1 MTHNSDI
8 KSAFYVVQFI
18 ELPFEGID
26 DYVCVPCNWIIVY
39 VANGKSVVAYPN
51 NEDPIDNR
59 DRAKRKER
67 INDEWKFYFATIK
80 YESNSYDDAE
90 FWIATRNDN
99 GPVVEEKSKG
109 TDIQPEHSIN
119 KKLRSVNQ
127 NHSSESNDNFRKPL
141 PRTLIKR
148 PAKSKSRK
156 EINEKR
162 LKLDESAQ
170 SSSAVVNDAEVES
183 RSPKRKQPVIIQDI
197 QSMENSHAEKS
208 VVSHAEENT
217 EPRSKTPRTDQTEQ
231 ALSSP
236 VKEVD
241 KRIEVTNVDD
251 KDHSQRVKKPE
262 HNNNMNQAN
271 SSSNATDVSMTATQ
285 PSTADK
291 QSTQPNQYN
300 HQECIPDRISLS
312 NFLPQIENV
321 RSLPNVDDHKLPVN
335 EVSNQKVSSVYE
347 GLDSHKISA
356 HHMNGGRCLAPIQRP
371 VEKTIG
377 STKITSNLAIAAQ
390 NPLNSIA
397 QTRPLS
403 TSSVEQLS
411 VIIQNQS
418 QNDPQVS
425 RTHTRNSRNQTVP
438 RRSIGMISQEI
449 HGPRI
454 NFDPRNVFQSVN
466 NAAATS
472 QQPSSLSHKP
482 PSYIQ
487 RSDGHQNSV
496 AHEQY
501 YTNSYQNQYLPTNQD
516 NFQQE
521 LLRGSTERNTYD
533 HRPTSQTINMRIP
546 LIRQNSAHLSNSTY
560 QTPEVAQQRQMQ
572 PNHLNSQQQP
582 QRPKLRIA
590 ISMKTKDREQVLS
603 LQGVTRKTPS
613 PILTNFRNS
622 LQQAV
627 TTSHNNFLSNN
638 PQLQARISP
647 RSTGDN
653 NEDLTTSPQNVI
665 ALETR
670 DRQNTEMPSCSMYQ
684 PSRIQHTAPHENR
697 YQNLCKQQQL
707 VHHSTQTN
715 SKRKRVHFI
724 DDATRL
730 PVTGSHLNDM
740 NDETLSP
747 YHAITSDSDAVTNQE
762 VISDHKMS
770 SDEAPAE
777 ITNNA
782 YATANDPGRSSADR
796 PTAAQ
801 NSTARSCQMN
811 PRIIL
816 EQQMLDNFSTLFN
829 QMRSTLRYTTDM
841 YNTLRTSI
849 YDTAMTYNKLLVAV
863 EEFNTAGNTANNAS
877 PSSNP
882 VPDVPQPSEERHTTI
897 TASASTSN
905 QNQHSNDVA
914 NKTPKMKPRKLFRFV
929 LPPEYDAHDSRW
941 TLNYPEYL
949 PGLVELVPESHIYVS
964 YGDLKYCL
972 QESKD
977 CPSLAQRLLT
987 IVFNRNA
994 LSVCSSLG
1002 ETVKAC
1008 NSVGS
1013 NIRPDLDDHA
1023 CTVLLNFV
1031 IEHGFQRDWTTDLK
1045 PILDMI
1051 QSKMEEIRFKYGIMV
1066 EC

>member
-1 MTHNSDI
+1 MTRNSDNE
-8 KSAFYVVQFI
+8 SAFYVVQFI

-26 DYVCVPCNWIIVY
+26 DYVCVPCNWIILRKQTNDKAVI
-39 VANGKSVVAYPN
+39 VAYPK
-51 NEDPIDNR
+51 NEDPFDTR

-67 INDEWKFYFATIK
+67 FNDEWKFYMAAIK

-90 FWIATRNDN
+90 FWIATRNDY
-99 GPVVEEKSKG
+99 GPVVEEKSKV
-109 TDIQPEHSIN
+109 TDIQPELSIN

-127 NHSSESNDNFRKPL
+127 NHSSESNDNLRKPL
-141 PRTLIKR
+141 PRISIKR
-148 PAKSKSRK
+148 PAKSKSSK
-156 EINEKR
+156 EINEKW

-170 SSSAVVNDAEVES
+170 SSSAVVNDAKVEP
-183 RSPKRKQPVIIQDI
+183 RSPKRKQPIIIQDI

-208 VVSHAEENT
+208 VVSQAEENT

-236 VKEVD
+236 VKDVD

-262 HNNNMNQAN
+262 HNYNMSQAN
-271 SSSNATDVSMTATQ
+271 SSSNATDVSMPATQ

-300 HQECIPDRISLS
+300 HQECIPDRSSLS
-312 NFLPQIENV
+312 NFLQQIENV
-321 RSLPNVDDHKLPVN
+321 RSLANVDDHKVPVN
-335 EVSNQKVSSVYE
+335 EVSSQKVSSDYE
-347 GLDSHKISA
+347 GLCSPKIIA
-356 HHMNGGRCLAPIQRP
+356 HLYSHMNGGRRLVPIQRP
-371 VEKTIG
+371 IERTIG
-377 STKITSNLAIAAQ
+377 PIIGTER
-390 NPLNSIA
+390 NPLNQI
-397 QTRPLS
+397 
-403 TSSVEQLS
+403 
-411 VIIQNQS
+411 
-418 QNDPQVS
+418 
-425 RTHTRNSRNQTVP
+425 
-438 RRSIGMISQEI
+438 
-449 HGPRI
+449 
-454 NFDPRNVFQSVN
+454 DPRNVFQSVN
-466 NAAATS
+466 NAAATL

-533 HRPTSQTINMRIP
+533 HRPTSRTINMRIP

-590 ISMKTKDREQVLS
+590 ISIKSKDRTEVLS
-603 LQGVTRKTPS
+603 LQGVTKKTPS

-627 TTSHNNFLSNN
+627 TTSINKFISNN
-638 PQLQARISP
+638 PQFKARINP

-665 ALETR
+665 ASETK
-670 DRQNTEMPSCSMYQ
+670 DRQNIEMPSCSMYQ
-684 PSRIQHTAPHENR
+684 PSRIQHIASHENR

-740 NDETLSP
+740 DNACQIIECTVDETLSP
-747 YHAITSDSDAVTNQE
+747 YHAVTSDSDEVTDQE
-762 VISDHKMS
+762 EISDIEMS

-777 ITNNA
+777 TTNNA
-782 YATANDPGRSSADR
+782 YGTANDPGRSSADR

-816 EQQMLDNFSTLFN
+816 EQQMLDNFSTLFT
-829 QMRSTLRYTTDM
+829 QMGSTLRHTTDM
-841 YNTLRTSI
+841 YNTLRSSI
-849 YDTAMTYNKLLVAV
+849 LDTAMTYEKLLGSV

-905 QNQHSNDVA
+905 KNKHSNDVA
-914 NKTPKMKPRKLFRFV
+914 NKTPKKKPRKLFRFV

-941 TLNYPEYL
+941 TLNYPKYL

-964 YGDLKYCL
+964 YGDFKYC
-972 QESKD
+972 QQKSKD
-977 CPSLAQRLLT
+977 CPSLARRLLT
-987 IVFNRNA
+987 EVFNRNA
-994 LSVCSSLG
+994 LSVCSSLS
-1002 ETVKAC
+1002 ETAKAS

-1023 CTVLLNFV
+1023 CSVLLNFV
-1031 IEHGFQRDWTTDLK
+1031 IEHGLQRDWNTDLK

-1051 QSKMEEIRFKYGIMV
+1051 HSKMQEIRFKYGIMV

>member
-1 MTHNSDI
+1 MTHNSDK

-18 ELPFEGID
+18 DLPFEGID
-26 DYVCVPCNWIIVY
+26 DYVCVPCTWIIELIRK
-39 VANGKSVVAYPN
+39 ATINDRAVVAYPK
-51 NEDPIDNR
+51 NEHPVDTR

-67 INDEWKFYFATIK
+67 INDEWRFYMATIE
-80 YESNSYDDAE
+80 YESNSYYDAE
-90 FWIATRNDN
+90 LWIATRNN
-99 GPVVEEKSKG
+99 YGAVVEETSKV
-109 TDIQPEHSIN
+109 TDIQPELSIN
-119 KKLRSVNQ
+119 KKLRSVNK
-127 NHSSESNDNFRKPL
+127 NHSSELNDNFRKPL
-141 PRTLIKR
+141 PGTSIKR
-148 PAKSKSRK
+148 PSKSKSRK
-156 EINEKR
+156 EINEQR

-170 SSSAVVNDAEVES
+170 SSSAVVNDAKVEP

-217 EPRSKTPRTDQTEQ
+217 EPRSKTPCTDKTEQ

-236 VKEVD
+236 VKDVD

-262 HNNNMNQAN
+262 QNNNMSQAN
-271 SSSNATDVSMTATQ
+271 SSSNAKDLTMTATQ

-300 HQECIPDRISLS
+300 HQECIPDRSSLS

-321 RSLPNVDDHKLPVN
+321 RSLSNVDDHKLPAN
-335 EVSNQKVSSVYE
+335 EISSQKVSSDYE
-347 GLDSHKISA
+347 GLCSPKIIA
-356 HHMNGGRCLAPIQRP
+356 HLYRHMNAGRRLVPIQRP
-371 VEKTIG
+371 DR
-377 STKITSNLAIAAQ
+377 
-390 NPLNSIA
+390 NSIA

-403 TSSVEQLS
+403 TSSVEQLP
-411 VIIQNQS
+411 VVIQNQS
-418 QNDPQVS
+418 QNDTQVS
-425 RTHTRNSRNQTVP
+425 RTHTGNSSRDQTVP
-438 RRSIGMISQEI
+438 LRSIGMISQEI

-454 NFDPRNVFQSVN
+454 NFDPRNFFQSVN
-466 NAAATS
+466 NAVATS
-472 QQPSSLSHKP
+472 QQPTSLSHKP

-501 YTNSYQNQYLPTNQD
+501 YTNSYHNQYLPTNQD

-533 HRPTSQTINMRIP
+533 HRPTSQTINMGIP
-546 LIRQNSAHLSNSTY
+546 SIRQNSTHLSNSTY
-560 QTPEVAQQRQMQ
+560 QTPEDAQQGQMQ

-582 QRPKLRIA
+582 QRPQLRIA
-590 ISMKTKDREQVLS
+590 ISIKSKDRNS
-603 LQGVTRKTPS
+603 LQGVTTKTPS

-627 TTSHNNFLSNN
+627 TTSINKFLSNN

-647 RSTGDN
+647 GDY

-665 ALETR
+665 ASETR

-730 PVTGSHLNDM
+730 SVTGSHLNDM
-740 NDETLSP
+740 DNACQINECTVDETLSP
-747 YHAITSDSDAVTNQE
+747 YHAVTSDFDAVTNQE
-762 VISDHKMS
+762 VISDHEMS

-777 ITNNA
+777 TANNA
-782 YATANDPGRSSADR
+782 YGTANDPGRSSADR

-801 NSTARSCQMN
+801 NSTARSCQMD
-811 PRIIL
+811 PRFIL
-816 EQQMLDNFSTLFN
+816 EQQMLDNFSTLFT
-829 QMRSTLRYTTDM
+829 QMGSTLRHTTDM
-841 YNTLRTSI
+841 YNTLRSSI
-849 YDTAMTYNKLLVAV
+849 LDTAVTYKKLLGAV
-863 EEFNTAGNTANNAS
+863 EQFNTVGNTANNAS

-914 NKTPKMKPRKLFRFV
+914 NKTPKKKPRKLFRFV

-949 PGLVELVPESHIYVS
+949 PGLVELVPESQIYVS
-964 YGDLKYCL
+964 YGNLIYC
-972 QESKD
+972 QQVSKD
-977 CPSLAQRLLT
+977 CPSLARRLLT
-987 IVFNRNA
+987 EVFNRNA
-994 LSVCSSLG
+994 LSVCSSLS
-1002 ETVKAC
+1002 ETAKAS

-1023 CTVLLNFV
+1023 CSVLLNFV
-1031 IEHGFQRDWTTDLK
+1031 IEHGLQRDWNTDLK

-1051 QSKMEEIRFKYGIMV
+1051 HSKMQEIRNSRDSNMV
-1066 EC
+1066 

>member
-1 MTHNSDI
+1 MTSESDNE
-8 KSAFYVVQFI
+8 SAFYVVQFI
-18 ELPFEGID
+18 DDELPFEGID
-26 DYVCVPCNWIIVY
+26 DYVCVPRAWV
-39 VANGKSVVAYPN
+39 VVLKGTNGKSVVAYPE
-51 NEDPIDNR
+51 NEDPFDTRNR
-59 DRAKRKER
+59 LKRKER
-67 INDEWKFYFATIK
+67 INDEWKFYMASIK

-90 FWIATRNDN
+90 LWIATRNN
-99 GPVVEEKSKG
+99 YGPVVEEKSKV
-109 TDIQPEHSIN
+109 TDIQPELSIN
-119 KKLRSVNQ
+119 KKLRSVNK

-141 PRTLIKR
+141 PRTSIKR
-148 PAKSKSRK
+148 PSKSKSRK
-156 EINEKR
+156 EINEQR

-170 SSSAVVNDAEVES
+170 SSSVVVNDAKVEP
-183 RSPKRKQPVIIQDI
+183 RSPKRKQSVIIQDI

-217 EPRSKTPRTDQTEQ
+217 EPRSKTPCTDKTEQ

-236 VKEVD
+236 VKDVD

-262 HNNNMNQAN
+262 HNNNMSQAN
-271 SSSNATDVSMTATQ
+271 SSSNVADVSMAATQ

-300 HQECIPDRISLS
+300 HQECIPDRSSLS

-321 RSLPNVDDHKLPVN
+321 RSLANVDDHKLPVN
-335 EVSNQKVSSVYE
+335 EVSSQKVSSDYE
-347 GLDSHKISA
+347 ELCSPKIIAYS
-356 HHMNGGRCLAPIQRP
+356 HMNAGRRLVPIQRP
-371 VEKTIG
+371 DR
-377 STKITSNLAIAAQ
+377 
-390 NPLNSIA
+390 NSIA

-403 TSSVEQLS
+403 TSSVEQLP
-411 VIIQNQS
+411 VVIQNQS

-425 RTHTRNSRNQTVP
+425 RTHTGNSSRDQTVP
-438 RRSIGMISQEI
+438 LRSIGMISQEI

-546 LIRQNSAHLSNSTY
+546 LIRQNST
-560 QTPEVAQQRQMQ
+560 T
-572 PNHLNSQQQP
+572 
-582 QRPKLRIA
+582 
-590 ISMKTKDREQVLS
+590 
-603 LQGVTRKTPS
+603 
-613 PILTNFRNS
+613 TNFRNS
-622 LQQAV
+622 LQQALA
-627 TTSHNNFLSNN
+627 TTSYNNFLSNN
-638 PQLQARISP
+638 PQLQARISQ

-665 ALETR
+665 ASETR
-670 DRQNTEMPSCSMYQ
+670 HRQNTEMPSCSMYQ

-730 PVTGSHLNDM
+730 PVNGIHLNDM
-740 NDETLSP
+740 DNACQINECTVDENLSP
-747 YHAITSDSDAVTNQE
+747 YHAVTSDYDAVTNQE
-762 VISDHKMS
+762 VISDHEMS

-777 ITNNA
+777 TTNNA
-782 YATANDPGRSSADR
+782 YGTANDPRRSSADR

-801 NSTARSCQMN
+801 NSTVRSCQMN

-816 EQQMLDNFSTLFN
+816 EQQMLDNFSTLFT
-829 QMRSTLRYTTDM
+829 QMGSTLRHTTDM
-841 YNTLRTSI
+841 YNTLRSSI
-849 YDTAMTYNKLLVAV
+849 LDTAMTFKKLLGAV
-863 EEFNTAGNTANNAS
+863 EQFNTARITANNAS
-877 PSSNP
+877 LSSNP

-914 NKTPKMKPRKLFRFV
+914 NKTPKKKPRKLFRFV
-929 LPPEYDAHDSRW
+929 LPPEYNAHDSRW

-949 PGLVELVPESHIYVS
+949 PGLVELVPESQIYVS
-964 YGDLKYCL
+964 YGHLKYCQL
-972 QESKD
+972 VSKD
-977 CPSLAQRLLT
+977 CPSLARRLLT
-987 IVFNRNA
+987 EVFNRNA
-994 LSVCSSLG
+994 LSVCSSLS
-1002 ETVKAC
+1002 ETAKAS

-1023 CTVLLNFV
+1023 CSVLLNFV
-1031 IEHGFQRDWTTDLK
+1031 IEHGLQRDWNTDLK

-1051 QSKMEEIRFKYGIMV
+1051 HSKMQEIRFKYGKIV

>member
-1 MTHNSDI
+1 MTRNRDNE
-8 KSAFYVVQFI
+8 SAFYVVQFI
-18 ELPFEGID
+18 ELPFEGVD
-26 DYVCVPCNWIIVY
+26 DYVCVPRAWIIKSL
-39 VANGKSVVAYPN
+39 GKATNDRAVVAYPN
-51 NEDPIDNR
+51 NEDPFDTR

-67 INDEWKFYFATIK
+67 INDEWRFYMATIK
-80 YESNSYDDAE
+80 YESNSFDDAE
-90 FWIATRNDN
+90 VWIATRNN
-99 GPVVEEKSKG
+99 YGAVVEETSKV
-109 TDIQPEHSIN
+109 TDTQPELSIN
-119 KKLRSVNQ
+119 KKLRSVSK
-127 NHSSESNDNFRKPL
+127 NHSSKSNDNLRKPL
-141 PRTLIKR
+141 PRILIKR
-148 PAKSKSRK
+148 PIKSKSRK

-170 SSSAVVNDAEVES
+170 SSSAVVNDSKVEP
-183 RSPKRKQPVIIQDI
+183 RSPKRKQPAVIIQDI

-217 EPRSKTPRTDQTEQ
+217 EPRSKTPHTDQTEQ

-236 VKEVD
+236 VKDVD

-262 HNNNMNQAN
+262 HNNNMSQAN
-271 SSSNATDVSMTATQ
+271 SSSNATDVTMTATQ

-300 HQECIPDRISLS
+300 HQECIPDRSSLS

-321 RSLPNVDDHKLPVN
+321 RSLSNVDDHKLPAN
-335 EVSNQKVSSVYE
+335 EISSQKVSSDYE
-347 GLDSHKISA
+347 GLCSPKIIA
-356 HHMNGGRCLAPIQRP
+356 HLYSHMNGGRRLVPIQRP

-377 STKITSNLAIAAQ
+377 PTKIKSLAIAAQ

-403 TSSVEQLS
+403 TSSVEKLP
-411 VIIQNQS
+411 VVIQNQS
-418 QNDPQVS
+418 DLQVS
-425 RTHTRNSRNQTVP
+425 RTHTRNSRDQTVP
-438 RRSIGMISQEI
+438 LRSIGMSSQEI

-454 NFDPRNVFQSVN
+454 NFDPNNVFQSVN

-487 RSDGHQNSV
+487 RLDGHQNSV

-516 NFQQE
+516 NFQN
-521 LLRGSTERNTYD
+521 ST
-533 HRPTSQTINMRIP
+533 
-546 LIRQNSAHLSNSTY
+546 HLSNSTY
-560 QTPEVAQQRQMQ
+560 QTPEVAQQRPMQ

-582 QRPKLRIA
+582 QRPKLRID
-590 ISMKTKDREQVLS
+590 ISIEAEDVLS
-603 LQGVTRKTPS
+603 LQGATRKTPS

-627 TTSHNNFLSNN
+627 TTSYNNFLSNN

-653 NEDLTTSPQNVI
+653 NEDLMTSPQNVI
-665 ALETR
+665 ASETR
-670 DRQNTEMPSCSMYQ
+670 DRQNTEIPSYSMYQ
-684 PSRIQHTAPHENR
+684 PSRIQHTAPHDNR

-707 VHHSTQTN
+707 VHHSTRTN
-715 SKRKRVHFI
+715 SKRTRVHFI

-730 PVTGSHLNDM
+730 PVTGSYLNDM
-740 NDETLSP
+740 DNACQINECTVDETLSP
-747 YHAITSDSDAVTNQE
+747 YHAVTSDSDAVTDQE
-762 VISDHKMS
+762 VISDHEMS

-777 ITNNA
+777 TANNA
-782 YATANDPGRSSADR
+782 YGTANDPWRSSADR

-801 NSTARSCQMN
+801 NSTARSYQMN

-816 EQQMLDNFSTLFN
+816 EQQMLDNFSTLFT
-829 QMRSTLRYTTDM
+829 QMGSILRHTNDM
-841 YNTLRTSI
+841 YNTLRSSI
-849 YDTAMTYNKLLVAV
+849 LDTAMTYEKLLGAV
-863 EEFNTAGNTANNAS
+863 EEFNSAGNTANNAS

-897 TASASTSN
+897 TASASTSI

-914 NKTPKMKPRKLFRFV
+914 NKTPKKKPRKLFRFV

-949 PGLVELVPESHIYVS
+949 PGLVELVPESQIYVS
-964 YGDLKYCL
+964 YGNLKYC
-972 QESKD
+972 QQVSKD
-977 CPSLAQRLLT
+977 CPSLARRLLT
-987 IVFNRNA
+987 EVFNRNS
-994 LSVCSSLG
+994 LSVCSSLS
-1002 ETVKAC
+1002 ETAKAS

-1023 CTVLLNFV
+1023 CSVLLNFV
-1031 IEHGFQRDWTTDLK
+1031 IEHGLQRDWNTDLK

-1051 QSKMEEIRFKYGIMV
+1051 HSKMQEIRFKYGIMV